1 MIKRLAIVATHPIQ
15 YASPLFRLLNERGN
29 IAIRVFYTWEKGSA
43 EFDKDFGKKITWDIP
58 LLEGYEYE
66 FSSNNGSQRRDFR
79 GVQNPGLEKAIEDW
93 GAQAVLVIGWNYAS
107 HLRVM
112 RRFKGRIPVLFRG
125 DSTLLGEQNG
135 WKKVARRIFLRW
147 VYRHV
152 DIALYVG
159 SRNKDY
165 FLAHGLKERQ
175 LVFAPHAVDNIR
187 FGNAEHEKEA
197 AARRAALG
205 IGPDQL
211 LVVFVGKF
219 QEQKDP
225 LTLVGAW
232 KDILEKDIHLLMVGT
247 GVLEEKIRLAAAGNE
262 RIHFLGFQNQSVMPE
277 IYRIGD
283 VFCLPSVSET
293 WGLSINEAMAC
304 SRAILASD
312 LCGCS
317 VDLVREGTNGYIFA
331 AGSKED
337 LCAKVRSFQ
346 ERKGQLREM
355 GAASA
360 SIIRDWSYDGLAAAI
375 ESAVA
380 R

>member
-15 YASPLFRLLNERGN
+15 YASPLFRLLSERGN
-29 IAIRVFYTWEKGSA
+29 IAIKVFYTWEKGSA

-58 LLEGYEYE
+58 LLDGYGYE
-66 FSSNNGSQRRDFR
+66 FSSNNGSPRRDFR
-79 GVQNPGLEKAIEDW
+79 GVQNPGLVKAIEDW

-112 RRFKGRIPVLFRG
+112 RHFKGKIPVLFRG
-125 DSTLLGEQNG
+125 DSTLLGEQNN
-135 WKKVARRIFLRW
+135 WKKIARRLFLRW
-147 VYRHV
+147 IYKHI

-165 FLAHGLKERQ
+165 FRAHGLKERQ
-175 LVFAPHAVDNIR
+175 LVFAPHAIDNIR
-187 FGNAEHEKEA
+187 FGNAEFEKA
-197 AARRAALG
+197 AAERRAALG
-205 IGPDQL
+205 IGQDQL

-219 QEQKDP
+219 QAQKDP
-225 LTLVGAW
+225 VTLVEAW
-232 KDILEKDIHLLMVGT
+232 KEIPEKDVHLLMVGN
-247 GVLEEKIRLAAAGNE
+247 GELEEKVRSAAAGDD
-262 RIHFLGFQNQSVMPE
+262 RVHFLGFQNQSVMPE

-283 VFCLPSVSET
+283 VYCLPSVSET
-293 WGLSINEAMAC
+293 WGLAVNEAMAC

-317 VDLVREGTNGYIFA
+317 VDLVRDGTNGFIFA

-337 LCAKVRSFQ
+337 LCARVRLFRENKS
-346 ERKGQLREM
+346 RLREM

-360 SIIRDWSYDGLAAAI
+360 SMIRDWSYDTLAAAI
-375 ESAVA
+375 ESAVG